1 MKQLWTRKAISALL
15 PGDGSGLK
23 RELGVADLI
32 LLSIG
37 AVIGAG
43 IFSSIGTA
51 AAGEILPDGSVI
63 RQAAGPALVIS
74 FIVVALVCGLCAL
87 AYAELAAM
95 IPQAGSAYTYTY
107 ATLGELVAWIVGWNL
122 LLEYAIGNIAVA
134 IAWSGYF
141 NSLLSGFGAE
151 LPAWLTHGYR
161 TALLSSNP
169 EVHGLLQ
176 SAPRVAGIPLLLNVP
191 AFIIVMLVTWV
202 LYIGVRESAQ
212 ANRWMVYFKLLVLG
226 FFIVIG
232 AMHINMDNYTPFAPN
247 GWGGIG
253 AGAGVIFFAY
263 IGFDAISTAAEETK
277 NPQVNV
283 PKGILYGL
291 AICTVIYVIVGFVAT
306 GLVPYMQLKGAD
318 PLARALEIA
327 GLPIASWFVALGA
340 VISLTAVLL
349 VFQYG
354 QPRIFMAMARDGLL
368 PAWAAKIHP
377 KYRTPHITTFWTGV
391 VVAIG
396 SLFLDENEIYDL
408 TSVGTL
414 AAFAIVA
421 IGVLVLRYTEPER
434 PRPFRAPFIWLVSLG
449 GVAGCL
455 YVMSGLPDRTW
466 LRFIVWTAIGIALY
480 FAYGYRHS
488 LLRGGGASPAP
499 APPTPPKVQ

>member
-15 PGDGSGLK
+15 PGDEGSGLK
-23 RELGVADLI
+23 RELGVKDLI

-51 AAGEILPDGSVI
+51 AAGEVLPDGTMI
-63 RQAAGPALVIS
+63 RAAAGPALVIS

-122 LLEYAIGNIAVA
+122 LLEYAVGNIAVA

-169 EVHGLLQ
+169 DIHGLLQ
-176 SAPRVAGIPLLLNVP
+176 TAPRIAGVPILLNIP
-191 AFIIVMLVTWV
+191 AFLIVMAITWV
-202 LYIGVRESAQ
+202 LYIGVRESAA
-212 ANRWMVYFKLLVLG
+212 ANRYMVYFKLLVLA

-247 GWGGIG
+247 GWKGIG

-283 PKGILYGL
+283 PKGILWGL
-291 AICTVIYVIVGFVAT
+291 AICTVIYVIVGAVAT

-318 PLARALEIA
+318 PLARALDIA

-368 PAWAAKIHP
+368 PRWASKIHP

-414 AAFAIVA
+414 AAFAIVS
-421 IGVLVLRYTEPER
+421 IGVLVLRKVDPDR
-434 PRPFRAPFIWLVSLG
+434 PRPFKAPAIWLVALG
-449 GVAGCL
+449 GAAGCV
-455 YVMSGLPDRTW
+455 YVMSRLPDRTW
-466 LRFIVWTAIGIALY
+466 LRFLIWSVIGIALY
-480 FAYGYRHS
+480 FAYGYKHS
-488 LLRGGGASPAP
+488 LLRRENRADGTTS
-499 APPTPPKVQ
+499 TS